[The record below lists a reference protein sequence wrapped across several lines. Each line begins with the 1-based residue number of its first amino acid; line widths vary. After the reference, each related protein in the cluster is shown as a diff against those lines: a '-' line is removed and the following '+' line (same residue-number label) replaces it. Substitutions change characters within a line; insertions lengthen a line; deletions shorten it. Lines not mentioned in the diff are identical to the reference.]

1 MVKLTVKIVSMQDA
15 DKFNKLCSKFNCDMD
30 LQSGKYYVDAKSIM
44 GIFSLDLSKPLI
56 LNADTDDEELI
67 KETLQIYRRGIIMT
81 RTLKERTFPEQTN
94 PEIQPWEIEHRKTCP
109 PCRSRGHCSSEKMKS
124 MFSH

>member
-15 DKFNKLCSKFNCDMD
+15 DKFNKLCSKFDCDMD

-56 LNADTDDEELI
+56 AILCFLRI
-67 KETLQIYRRGIIMT
+67 
-81 RTLKERTFPEQTN
+81 LKEKKWRL
-94 PEIQPWEIEHRKTCP
+94 ILLAVLV
-109 PCRSRGHCSSEKMKS
+109 
-124 MFSH
+124 

>member
-15 DKFNKLCSKFNCDMD
+15 DKFNKLCSKFDCDMD

-56 LNADTDDEELI
+56 LNADTDDDRTYKRNI
-67 KETLQIYRRGIIMT
+67 CRFYRRGIRKIMT
-81 RTLKERTFPEQTN
+81 RTLKERTFSGTTN
-94 PEIQPWEIEHRKTCP
+94 PEIQPWEIRTP
-109 PCRSRGHCSSEKMKS
+109 
-124 MFSH
+124 

>member
-15 DKFNKLCSKFNCDMD
+15 DKFNKLCSKFDCDMD

-67 KETLQIYRRGIIMT
+67 KERRITWTQRMVLQKNI
-81 RTLKERTFPEQTN
+81 
-94 PEIQPWEIEHRKTCP
+94 
-109 PCRSRGHCSSEKMKS
+109 
-124 MFSH
+124 

>member
-1 MVKLTVKIVSMQDA
+1 MVKLTVKIISMQDA

-30 LQSGKYYVDAKSIM
+30 LQSGKYYVDAKPIM

-67 KETLQIYRRGIIMT
+67 KEIFADFIG
-81 RTLKERTFPEQTN
+81 EV
-94 PEIQPWEIEHRKTCP
+94 
-109 PCRSRGHCSSEKMKS
+109 
-124 MFSH
+124 